1 MADLKTSIRVPY
13 PNLARD
19 PEIRIEIERTIVPLL
34 AQIRDNR
41 TRLEEKWQR
50 YYRIWNCE
58 LDKNSYSG
66 RSKIYLAAARAT
78 CETWTSAIVRD
89 FYPTSDNWFEV
100 INVDQ
105 IADEMRADALEHLF
119 YYFFKKQQK
128 IKSDSIPLIRQ
139 LVTYGTSPGK
149 LMFADKDT
157 MVKALKLMKDGKSYE
172 AITKNVKSQYGP
184 MFRPRSL
191 FNFFVWP
198 ETAPDVQ
205 EADVAF
211 EDIEVSLDH
220 IRQMAEKPMNPR
232 KPELGTVYEV
242 PEEVFTATGASERGR
257 DWFRFRKEK
266 LQRMGIS
273 NDPSDRWS
281 DLGKDKRNLTEC
293 YWRRDLDGT
302 GEKEWLLTIINDWNV
317 VRIQENPYWHKKKP
331 FFVPRLLRVIDEFYG
346 RGIMDTIDRVQ
357 YMINDMVNQTMDSVQ
372 YELNPITIVDP
383 GSVAYSNSIRF
394 HPGAKWLMADPLKS
408 VVFTK
413 PASVAAVGF
422 QTLSLLQGF
431 IQDFSGASAAMQ
443 GQPAVRGR
451 GRAQNTASG
460 MSSMISQGSMPMTQ
474 IIEDLEEQFGEPL
487 LEMSYSIIQQF
498 MNEKIMLR
506 ILGRR
511 GAPLLQKE
519 VGIEDIIGNY
529 EFNWLG
535 SIASK
540 NRQILGQQMI
550 NFLNIARG
558 LPPDVLQQLNWPWLV
573 KKIWTEG
580 LGLRDAPEM
589 FNASGYTFSVDPEL
603 EYRLN
608 KENREV
614 KVSPGDDNQKHLKQH
629 YLDREKVQEE
639 QELERWDKH
648 IEDQTQALQAQIA
661 QAEQQKQLAQMQQ
674 MMAMQAQAEQSTK
687 GGKSGG
693 GESQQKGG
701 ARPQNQPSAGGTDQ
715 VAALMQQLQGGG
727 LQ

>member
-1 MADLKTSIRVPY
+1 VANLTTSIRLPY
-13 PNLARD
+13 KNLAKD
-19 PEIRIEIERTIVPLL
+19 PDILRMVESELVPLL
-34 AQIRDNR
+34 QQIRDNR
-41 TRLEEKWQR
+41 IRLEEKWQR

-89 FYPTSDNWFEV
+89 FYPASDNWFEV

-105 IADEMRADALEHLF
+105 VADEMRADSLEHLF

-128 IKSDSIPLIRQ
+128 LKSDSLPLIRQ

-149 LMFADKDT
+149 LMFADKDQ
-157 MVKALKLMKDGKSYE
+157 MVTALKLMKDGKSYE
-172 AITKNVKSQYGP
+172 KVTQNVKYQYGP
-184 MFRPRSL
+184 MFRPRSI
-191 FNFFVWP
+191 FNFYAWP

-211 EDIEVSLDH
+211 EDIEVSLAH
-220 IRQMAEKPMNPR
+220 IREMAAKPMNP
-232 KPELGTVYEV
+232 KNEDLGMVYEV
-242 PEEVFTATGASERGR
+242 PEEVYTSTGSSERNR

-266 LQRMGIS
+266 LQKMGIS
-273 NDPSDRWS
+273 TDPSDRWS
-281 DLGKDKRNLTEC
+281 DLGRDKRNLTEC
-293 YWRRDLDGT
+293 YWRRDIDGT

-317 VRIQENPYWHKKKP
+317 VRIQENPYWHKQKP

-394 HPGAKWLMADPLKS
+394 HPGAKWLMADPQRS

-431 IQDFSGASAAMQ
+431 IQDFSGANAALQ

-460 MSSMISQGSMPMTQ
+460 MSAMISQGSMPMTQ

-487 LEMSYSIIQQF
+487 LAMSYSLIQQF
-498 MNEKIMLR
+498 MNDKIMLR

-558 LPPDVLQQLNWPWLV
+558 LPPEVLQQLNWQWLV

-580 LGLRDAPEM
+580 LGLKDAPEM
-589 FNASGYTFSVDPEL
+589 FNPNGYTFSVDPEL
-603 EYRLN
+603 EFRLN
-608 KENREV
+608 HENREI

-629 YLDREKVQEE
+629 YLDRAEIKDE

-648 IEDQTQALQAQIA
+648 IEDTTKALQAQIA
-661 QAEQQKQLAQMQQ
+661 QVEQQKQLQQ
-674 MMAMQAQAEQSTK
+674 LKTIMEVQGQNGG
-687 GGKSGG
+687 GGKDG
-693 GESQQKGG
+693 QQKGG
-701 ARPQNQPSAGGTDQ
+701 ARPQNQPSAAGGDQ
-715 VAALMQQLQGGG
+715 LSALMQQLQGGG
-727 LQ
+727 IQ